1 MKKKRTERLEN
12 SFEENKIKSLIVRND
27 EKKGEENRKQE
38 KLNPE
43 MYEEEKKVL
52 H

>member
-1 MKKKRTERLEN
+1 MKK
-12 SFEENKIKSLIVRND
+12 
-27 EKKGEENRKQE
+27 KKGEENRKQE

-52 H
+52 HQRKKQKIWLSLKKKKNFIWKNE